1 MKVLAAALVLLTLPL
16 AALAQCAGGVASATY
31 APAAAPVVGYDVS
44 ALCQQAVAT
53 CVPQAPVAALP
64 AYAPP
69 PVQYLPPVVQ
79 QVPVY
84 APTYAAPAL
93 TVAPALAVPAYSY
106 GVARSF
112 AVPAYSY
119 QQSFAVRRS
128 FAVPSYAVPTVVNNN
143 FVVRQRGFGGG
154 FGGGQPGFLGQIR
167 ANAAQGAASGGLLG
181 AAERV
186 VGVGDGSG
194 QFLQGALIARFL
206 PGGGGFRF
214 KR

>member
-69 PVQYLPPVVQ
+69 VVQ
-79 QVPVY
+79 QVPAVTY
-84 APTYAAPAL
+84 SVPAAAPVYAAPVLA
-93 TVAPALAVPAYSY
+93 APAYYATPV
-106 GVARSF
+106 VRSF

-119 QQSFAVRRS
+119 GVQQSFAVRRS